1 MFLKAQG
8 DVLIRQVANV
18 PQEAKPV
25 GRDDERVVLAYGEVT
40 GHAHAISEK
49 LAQLF
54 LTPDGRQYL
63 NAGELV
69 HLVHEEHD
77 TIQIP
82 PGNYEILLQREY
94 SPESIQR
101 VLD

>member
-40 GHAHAISEK
+40 GHAHAIK
-49 LAQLF
+49 TRAAV
-54 LTPDGRQYL
+54 PDARW
-63 NAGELV
+63 
-69 HLVHEEHD
+69 
-77 TIQIP
+77 TSIP
-82 PGNYEILLQREY
+82 ERRGTRPS
-94 SPESIQR
+94 SP
-101 VLD
+101 